1 LVSEGWLFSKLS
13 VVTFGGAYAALA
25 YVAQEAVHGYGW
37 LTAGEMLDGLG
48 LAETTPGPLILVLE
62 FVGFMAAF
70 RDAGGHDPWLWGV
83 LGALITV
90 WVTFVPCFL
99 WIFLSAPYVETLHGN
114 RRLSGGLAAITAAV
128 VGVILNLA
136 LYLGLH
142 VLFRDVGELSLGP
155 VRPAW
160 PVWATL
166 DPWALALT
174 AVAAVA
180 LIGFRLGIAPT
191 LALSAVLGVAIRLLV
206 PAI

>member
-99 WIFLSAPYVETLHGN
+99 WIFLGAPYVESLRQN
-114 RRLSGGLAAITAAV
+114 RALRSALSAITGAV
-128 VGVILNLA
+128 VGVVLNLSVWF
-136 LYLGLH
+136 GLH
-142 VLFRDVGELSLGP
+142 VLFARVDERQLGP
-155 VRPAW
+155 VRLLVPELG
-160 PVWATL
+160 TL
-166 DPWALALT
+166 DPFALALALLAVYLLSQRKLGVGGT
-174 AVAAVA
+174 LAVVAAAGAVVRTA
-180 LIGFRLGIAPT
+180 LR
-191 LALSAVLGVAIRLLV
+191 
-206 PAI
+206 